1 MVVSASGSLGAKCM
15 SLVPDR
21 FPGEVFGWDRC
32 LVTQATPNH
41 ALPIGT
47 TPMHSSQALSML
59 MQVWTA
65 MWLSNQVTKT
75 QHSVDGASYL
85 RR

>member
-1 MVVSASGSLGAKCM
+1 
-15 SLVPDR
+15 
-21 FPGEVFGWDRC
+21 
-32 LVTQATPNH
+32 
-41 ALPIGT
+41 
-47 TPMHSSQALSML
+47 ML